1 MAFPTSPSTNQ
12 IYSESGKSWLYD
24 GTSWLVYSPAPHSHS
39 VVAGSVVGGSASNSN
54 AQIYITQL
62 DNETGLI
69 VPLTDAA
76 TITPNFMQGEN
87 FSVTLGGNRTL
98 ANPKSNVVGQSGI
111 IKVAQDSTGSR
122 TLAFGSYWKFS
133 GGTAPTL
140 TTTASAVD
148 ILVYFVESETR
159 ITAKLITDVK

>member
-12 IYSESGKSWLYD
+12 IYSESGKSWLFD
-24 GTSWLVYSPAPHSHS
+24 GTSWLNYAPALQSHA
-39 VVAGSVVGGSASNSN
+39 VVAGSVIGGSASNSN

-62 DNETGLI
+62 TNETGLI
-69 VPLTDAA
+69 VPLTDGT

-111 IKVAQDSTGSR
+111 IKIVQDSTGVR
-122 TLAFGSYWKFS
+122 TLAYGSYWKFS
-133 GGTAPTL
+133 GGIVPIL
-140 TTTASAVD
+140 TTAANSVD
-148 ILVYFVESETR
+148 ILVYYVESETR